1 MQHEKYDEMLCD
13 REETGAACHEVKSG
27 RDNLHRKI
35 CNLHYFKKEFVCA
48 QFVFCFLTD
57 EGYLALKFAPIVPIQ

>member
-1 MQHEKYDEMLCD
+1 MMSSQSAIIYKERFATY
-13 REETGAACHEVKSG
+13 
-27 RDNLHRKI
+27 I
-35 CNLHYFKKEFVCA
+35 IQKEFVCA